1 MAFLPICRE
10 DMKKRGWDELDFV
23 FVCGDAYVD
32 HPSFGHAI
40 ISRIIED
47 FGFRIGIIPQPDWR
61 DSKSITVLGR
71 PRIAFLVSSGN
82 LDSMVAHYT
91 SFKKPR
97 SQDYYSP
104 GMKMGLRPNRAT
116 IVYCNLIR
124 KEYGDIPIIIGG
136 IEASLRRFAHYDY
149 WSDKVRAS
157 ILIDSSADLLIYG
170 MGEKPLFEILSR
182 LKKGEDI
189 KSIKDVKGTCYVAKD
204 LSHLEGRDYII
215 IDSYEKVKEDKVAY
229 AKAFAIQYREQN
241 PFTGRIIVQPH
252 RNLYVIQNP
261 PAEPLTTEEMDYVY
275 SLPYERN
282 YHPIYEKDGGI
293 KALEEVKFSI
303 VSHRGCFGGCNF
315 CALHFHQGRIIQ
327 KRSEKSILEEVKKL
341 TQLPDFKGYIHDVGG
356 PTANFRN
363 PACFNQLQRGA
374 CKDRG
379 CLFPTPCKNLIVDHR
394 EYFELLEKIRKIK
407 GVKKVFIRSG
417 IRYDYLLLDKDYKK
431 YLEELCRYYVSGQL
445 KIAPEHICN
454 NVLKYMGK
462 PQREVYEKFVEE
474 YFKTN
479 KKLGK
484 KQFIIPYLM
493 SGHPGC
499 TLNDAIELA
508 LYLKKNGF
516 IPEQVQDFYPTPGTV
531 STTMYYTGLNPFTL
545 EKVYVPKTLKEK
557 MMQRALLHFHNPKNY
572 DLVYEALKLA
582 NREDLIGYEKNCLIP
597 PKKHGGGMKS
607 DGKYNRRQKNSA
619 NDKRRG

>member
-1 MAFLPICRE
+1 MAFLPICKE
-10 DMKKRGWDELDFV
+10 DMKRRGWDELDFV

-47 FGFRIGIIPQPDWR
+47 FGFRIGIVPQPDWK

-97 SQDYYSP
+97 SQDYSSP

-157 ILIDSSADLLIYG
+157 ILIDSAADLLIFG
-170 MGEKPLFEILSR
+170 MGEKPLFEILPR
-182 LKKGEDI
+182 LKKGEDLRQ
-189 KSIKDVKGTCYVAKD
+189 IKDVPGTCYVAKD
-204 LSHLEGRDYII
+204 LSHLEGKDYIV

-229 AKAFAIQYREQN
+229 AEAFATQYREQN

-252 RNLYVIQNP
+252 KNLYLVQNP
-261 PAEPLTTEEMDYVY
+261 PAKPLTTEEMDYVY

-341 TQLPDFKGYIHDVGG
+341 TKLPDFKGYIHDVGG

-363 PACFNQLQRGA
+363 PACSLQLERGA
-374 CKDRG
+374 CKNRG

-417 IRYDYLLLDKDYKK
+417 IRYDYLLLDKNYEK

-462 PQREVYEKFVEE
+462 PSKEVYERFVEE

-479 KKLGK
+479 KKLKK

-582 NREDLIGYEKNCLIP
+582 KREDLIGYGKNCLIA
-597 PKKHGGGMKS
+597 PKKQDGGKRS
-607 DGKYNRRQKNSA
+607 VSKDNRRQKDSTEN
-619 NDKRRG
+619 KRGG

>member
-1 MAFLPICRE
+1 MAFLPICKE

-40 ISRIIED
+40 VSRIIED

-97 SQDYYSP
+97 SEDYYSP

-149 WSDKVRAS
+149 WSDKVRSS
-157 ILIDSSADLLIYG
+157 ILVDSSADLLIYG
-170 MGEKPLFEILSR
+170 MGEKPLFEILTR
-182 LKKGEDI
+182 LKRGEDI
-189 KSIKDVKGTCYVAKD
+189 RNIKSVKGTCYVAKD
-204 LSHLEGRDYII
+204 LSHLEGKDYII
-215 IDSYEKVKEDKVAY
+215 IDSYEKVKEDRVAY

-261 PAEPLTTEEMDYVY
+261 PAKPLTTEEMDYVY

-315 CALHFHQGRIIQ
+315 CAIHFHQGRIIQ

-363 PACFNQLQRGA
+363 PACINQLQRGA

-417 IRYDYLLLDKDYKK
+417 IRYDYFLLDRDYKK
-431 YLEELCRYYVSGQL
+431 YLEELCRYYISGQL
-445 KIAPEHICN
+445 KIAPEHICD

-462 PQREVYEKFVEE
+462 PPREVYEKFVSE

-493 SGHPGC
+493 SGHPGS

-508 LYLKKNGF
+508 LYLKNSGF

-557 MMQRALLHFHNPKNY
+557 MMQRALLHFHNPRNY
-572 DLVYEALKLA
+572 ELVYEALKLA
-582 NREDLIGYEKNCLIP
+582 NREDLIGYGKNCLIP
-597 PKKHGGGMKS
+597 PKKHGGGLKN
-607 DGKYNRRQKNSA
+607 GGEYNRRKKNSA
-619 NDKRRG
+619 SNKR

>member
-1 MAFLPICRE
+1 MAFLPICKE

-47 FGFRIGIIPQPDWR
+47 YGFRIGIIPQPDWR

-97 SQDYYSP
+97 TQDYYSP
-104 GMKMGLRPNRAT
+104 GMKMGKRPNRAT

-170 MGEKPLFEILSR
+170 MGEKPLFEILPR
-182 LKKGEDI
+182 LKKGENI
-189 KSIKDVKGTCYVAKD
+189 KEIRDVQGTCYVAKD
-204 LSHLEGRDYII
+204 IQHLEGKDYII

-229 AKAFAIQYREQN
+229 ARAFAIQYREQN
-241 PFTGRIIVQPH
+241 PYTGKIIVQPH
-252 RNLYVIQNP
+252 KNLYVVQNP
-261 PAEPLTTEEMDYVY
+261 PAKPLTVEEMDYVY

-282 YHPIYEKDGGI
+282 YHPIYEKEGGI

-327 KRSEKSILEEVKKL
+327 KRSHKSILEEVKKL
-341 TQLPDFKGYIHDVGG
+341 TKFPDFKGYIHDVGG

-363 PACFNQLQRGA
+363 PACSLQFERGA
-374 CKDRG
+374 CKNRQ
-379 CLFPTPCKNLIVDHR
+379 CLFPQPCKNLEVDHS

-417 IRYDYLLLDKDYKK
+417 IRYDYLLLDKNYRKF
-431 YLEELCRYYVSGQL
+431 LEKLCMHHISGQL
-445 KIAPEHICN
+445 KIAPEHISN

-462 PQREVYEKFVEE
+462 PPKEVYEKFVKE
-474 YFKTN
+474 YFETN
-479 KKLGK
+479 KRLNK
-484 KQFIIPYLM
+484 KQYIIPYLM
-493 SGHPGC
+493 SGHPG
-499 TLNDAIELA
+499 TKLEDAIELA
-508 LYLKKNGF
+508 MFLKRNGF
-516 IPEQVQDFYPTPGTV
+516 VPEQVQDFYPTPGTV
-531 STTMYYTGLNPFTL
+531 STTMYYTELDPFTL

-572 DLVYEALKLA
+572 DLVYEALKIA
-582 NREDLIGYEKNCLIP
+582 KREDLIGYGKDHLIP
-597 PKKHGGGMKS
+597 PKPKDGGNKS
-607 DGKYNRRQKNSA
+607 VSKDNRRKKNSA
-619 NDKRRG
+619 GNKK